1 MQLEMK
7 NVNLQDYLRVVLK
20 HRWTIATVFAVV
32 FVSVLIFTFTATPIY
47 MGTARVIIEKENP
60 KVVSMQEVMTVDS
73 SGLDYYQTQYK
84 IIESRSVA
92 REVVRRLKLDQH
104 EEFVPKPK
112 EGLFYDIVY
121 FIPNTIGYIASL
133 FKTDEAAKKTKSDSA
148 IVNAFLQR
156 VKVTPIR
163 NSRLVDI
170 GFEAKSPYMSAK
182 IANTL
187 AKAYIDNNL
196 ETKLRATQDAVAWLE
211 GQIVTERKKVE
222 EAEQAL
228 LRYKE
233 QKGIVTDFS
242 TDVETITAQKL
253 AEINKQVVEATSRR
267 VEAETR
273 YRQAADIRHS
283 PEKLDSVPDVIRD
296 ELIRDIKK
304 QEVEIQKRMSELSK
318 RYGARHPQI
327 LALQEELNS
336 LQSRKANEIGRI
348 VDSLYNEYKVAL
360 AKEYSLKNALSQ
372 QKGESLAMNV
382 KAIDYNVL
390 KRQAESSREMYD
402 ILVKR
407 FKETSITED
416 IKTGNIRIV
425 DLAEIPKS
433 PVKPKK
439 AQNLL
444 LGLIVGLALGVGLA
458 FFLEYLDN
466 TIKVPDD
473 IKNILKLPYLGP
485 VPAIAAAEGGAVNGE
500 KNPADDLVSH
510 LSPKSTASEAYRGIR
525 TSILFSSAEQ
535 APQVLIISS
544 SGPREGKTI
553 TSANIAI
560 TMAQAGNRVVILD
573 CDMRRPRVHKIFSLS
588 RDRGMSNL
596 LVGNDELDNVVLHT
610 DIPNL
615 DVIPSGPIPP
625 NPSEVLSS
633 QRMADLIEV
642 LRGRYDRIIID
653 TPPITAVTDAVILS
667 KVVDGVVLIVRAGV
681 AHRELV
687 RNAVEQLRQVNA
699 HILGA
704 VLNGVDMGRDSY
716 YYYQYYYYYYGEDGE
731 RKKKTR
737 TRKKMR
743 SRYYGA
749 DKEGRKKDGD
759 SAVA

>member
-121 FIPNTIGYIASL
+121 FVPNTIGYIASL

-148 IVNAFLQR
+148 IVNAFLER

-318 RYGARHPQI
+318 KYGARHPQI

-348 VDSLYNEYKVAL
+348 VDALYNEYKVAL

-485 VPAIAAAEGGAVNGE
+485 VPAIAAAEGGAENGAR
-500 KNPADDLVSH
+500 NPADDLVSY

-596 LVGNDELDNVVLHT
+596 LVGNDELDNILIRT

-737 TRKKMR
+737 SRKKMR

>member
-7 NVNLQDYLRVVLK
+7 DVNPQDYLRVVLK

-84 IIESRSVA
+84 IIESRTVA
-92 REVVRRLKLDQH
+92 REVVRRLKLDRH

-121 FIPNTIGYIASL
+121 FVPNTIGYIRSL
-133 FKTDEAAKKTKSDSA
+133 FKTDEQQEKSDSA
-148 IVNAFLQR
+148 IVDAFISR
-156 VKVTPIR
+156 IKVTPIR

-170 GFEAKSPYMSAK
+170 GFEAKSPFMSAK

-187 AKAYIDNNL
+187 AKSYIDNNL

-318 RYGARHPQI
+318 KYGARHPQI

-360 AKEYSLKNALSQ
+360 AKEHSLKNALNQ

-500 KNPADDLVSH
+500 RNPADDLISH

-596 LVGNDELDNVVLHT
+596 LVGNDELDNIVIHT

-749 DKEGRKKDGD
+749 DKEGRKKEADGGD
-759 SAVA
+759 A

>member
-7 NVNLQDYLRVVLK
+7 DVNPQDYLRVVLK

-84 IIESRSVA
+84 IIESRTVA
-92 REVVRRLKLDQH
+92 REVVRRLKLDRH

-121 FIPNTIGYIASL
+121 FVPNTIGYIRSL
-133 FKTDEAAKKTKSDSA
+133 FKTDEQQEKSDSA
-148 IVNAFLQR
+148 IVDAFISR
-156 VKVTPIR
+156 IKVTPIR

-170 GFEAKSPYMSAK
+170 GFEAKSPFMSAK

-187 AKAYIDNNL
+187 AKSYIDNNL

-318 RYGARHPQI
+318 KYGARHPQI

-360 AKEYSLKNALSQ
+360 AKEHSLKNALNQ

-473 IKNILKLPYLGP
+473 IKNVLKLPYLGP

-500 KNPADDLVSH
+500 RNPADDLISH

-596 LVGNDELDNVVLHT
+596 LVGNDELDNIVIHT

>member
-7 NVNLQDYLRVVLK
+7 DVNPQDYLRVVLK

-84 IIESRSVA
+84 IIESRTVA
-92 REVVRRLKLDQH
+92 REVVRRLKLDRH

-121 FIPNTIGYIASL
+121 FVPNTIGYIRSL
-133 FKTDEAAKKTKSDSA
+133 FKTDEQQEKSDSA
-148 IVNAFLQR
+148 IVDAFISR
-156 VKVTPIR
+156 IKVTPIR

-170 GFEAKSPYMSAK
+170 GFEAKSPFMSAK

-187 AKAYIDNNL
+187 AKSYIDNNL

-318 RYGARHPQI
+318 KYGARHPQI

-360 AKEYSLKNALSQ
+360 AKEHSLKNALNQ

-500 KNPADDLVSH
+500 RNPADDLISH

-596 LVGNDELDNVVLHT
+596 LVGNDELDNIVIHT

-687 RNAVEQLRQVNA
+687 RNAVEQLPHPGRGPERRGHGPRQ
-699 HILGA
+699 LLLLS
-704 VLNGVDMGRDSY
+704 VLLLLLRPGRRAEE
-716 YYYQYYYYYYGEDGE
+716 ED
-731 RKKKTR
+731 
-737 TRKKMR
+737 
-743 SRYYGA
+743 
-749 DKEGRKKDGD
+749 
-759 SAVA
+759 AVAQEDAKPLLRRGQGRPEKGGGRRRRLSRG

>member
-1 MQLEMK
+1 ML
-7 NVNLQDYLRVVLK
+7 
-20 HRWTIATVFAVV
+20 F
-32 FVSVLIFTFTATPIY
+32 
-47 MGTARVIIEKENP
+47 
-60 KVVSMQEVMTVDS
+60 
-73 SGLDYYQTQYK
+73 
-84 IIESRSVA
+84 RS
-92 REVVRRLKLDQH
+92 
-104 EEFVPKPK
+104 
-112 EGLFYDIVY
+112 
-121 FIPNTIGYIASL
+121 
-133 FKTDEAAKKTKSDSA
+133 
-148 IVNAFLQR
+148 
-156 VKVTPIR
+156 
-163 NSRLVDI
+163 
-170 GFEAKSPYMSAK
+170 
-182 IANTL
+182 
-187 AKAYIDNNL
+187 
-196 ETKLRATQDAVAWLE
+196 
-211 GQIVTERKKVE
+211 
-222 EAEQAL
+222 
-228 LRYKE
+228 
-233 QKGIVTDFS
+233 
-242 TDVETITAQKL
+242 
-253 AEINKQVVEATSRR
+253 
-267 VEAETR
+267 
-273 YRQAADIRHS
+273 
-283 PEKLDSVPDVIRD
+283 
-296 ELIRDIKK
+296 
-304 QEVEIQKRMSELSK
+304 
-318 RYGARHPQI
+318 I

-336 LQSRKANEIGRI
+336 LQSRKSNEIGRI
-348 VDSLYNEYKVAL
+348 VDALYNEYKVAL
-360 AKEYSLKNALSQ
+360 AKEYSLKNALNQ

-425 DLAEIPKS
+425 DLAEIPRT

-439 AQNLL
+439 AQNLI

-485 VPAIAAAEGGAVNGE
+485 VPAIAAAEGGVGNGE
-500 KNPADDLVSH
+500 RNPADDLVSH

-535 APQVLIISS
+535 APQVLIVSS

-596 LVGNDELDNVVLHT
+596 LVGNDVLDNVVIRT

-633 QRMADLIEV
+633 QRMVDLIGV
-642 LRGRYDRIIID
+642 LRGRYDRVIID

-667 KVVDGVVLIVRAGV
+667 KIVDGVVLIVRAGV

-749 DKEGRKKDGD
+749 DREGRKKDGD

>member
-7 NVNLQDYLRVVLK
+7 NVNLQDYLRVVLN

-47 MGTARVIIEKENP
+47 MGVARVIIEKENP

-133 FKTDEAAKKTKSDSA
+133 FKTDDAAKKAKSDSA
-148 IVNAFLQR
+148 IVNAFLKR
-156 VKVTPIR
+156 VKVMPIR

-273 YRQAADIRHS
+273 YRQAADIRQS
-283 PEKLDSVPDVIRD
+283 PERLDSVPDVIRD

-336 LQSRKANEIGRI
+336 LQSRKSNEIGRI
-348 VDSLYNEYKVAL
+348 VDALYNEYKVAL
-360 AKEYSLKNALSQ
+360 AKEYSLKNALNQ

-425 DLAEIPKS
+425 DLAEIPRT

-439 AQNLL
+439 AQNLI

-485 VPAIAAAEGGAVNGE
+485 VPAIAAAEGGVGNGE
-500 KNPADDLVSH
+500 RNPADDLVSH

-535 APQVLIISS
+535 APQVLIVSS

-596 LVGNDELDNVVLHT
+596 LVGNDVLDNVVIRT

-633 QRMADLIEV
+633 QRMVDLIGV
-642 LRGRYDRIIID
+642 LRGRYDRVIID

-667 KVVDGVVLIVRAGV
+667 KIVDGVVLIVRAGV

-749 DKEGRKKDGD
+749 DREGRKKDGD

>member
-133 FKTDEAAKKTKSDSA
+133 FKTDEAAKKAKSDSA

-283 PEKLDSVPDVIRD
+283 PDKLDSVPDVIRD

-336 LQSRKANEIGRI
+336 LQSRKSNEIGRI
-348 VDSLYNEYKVAL
+348 VDALYNEYKVAL

>member
-121 FIPNTIGYIASL
+121 FVPNTIGYIASL

-148 IVNAFLQR
+148 IVDAFLQR

-318 RYGARHPQI
+318 KYGARHPQI

-348 VDSLYNEYKVAL
+348 VDALYNEYKVAL

-485 VPAIAAAEGGAVNGE
+485 VPAIAAAEGGAVNGAR
-500 KNPADDLVSH
+500 NPADDLVSH

-535 APQVLIISS
+535 APRVLIISS

-596 LVGNDELDNVVLHT
+596 LVGNDELDNVVVHT

>member
-121 FIPNTIGYIASL
+121 FVPNTIGYIASL